1 MQPARRIEGRAYN
14 NGNICVTA
22 SFVYWAFKLLGIHMN
37 IEYIR
42 LPDNKGSDIEG
53 LQRLYVTVV

>member
-1 MQPARRIEGRAYN
+1 
-14 NGNICVTA
+14 
-22 SFVYWAFKLLGIHMN
+22 MN

-53 LQRLYVTVV
+53 LQRLYVTVVWLHYTTLHCTKSDRHSRL